1 MLGRMRIDGSEIAD
15 HWLEQAPRPHI
26 GTEPALGVSLKV
38 ARGVIRDLM
47 NNSHCF
53 QILISQKGME
63 YTHATSLWVVADQEC
78 THLR

>member
-1 MLGRMRIDGSEIAD
+1 MRIDGSEIAD
-15 HWLEQAPRPHI
+15 HWLDQAPQPHI
-26 GTEPALGVSLKV
+26 RTGPALVISLKV

-63 YTHATSLWVVADQEC
+63 YTHATSLWVVVDQEY